1 MEKYT
6 LLRCSESLPRYE
18 TIVQESEKNM
28 PLRTFVS
35 ALEVLLP
42 VLFVLALGY
51 GAGRAKRYDSE
62 QVQGLNDLVLTFAFP
77 ALLFVAIVRASR
89 TTLFAELDFVLAIV
103 IATLGLFILI
113 ALLSIFVLRHT
124 IGAAAVQAVSSTYS
138 NASFAGIP
146 ILTPLFGPTSLF
158 SIAIAALLLNITIV
172 PVTVTMLEYDR
183 LRAAGGAMPGLP
195 LLIGRSLASTFSKP
209 YVWAPLLAAIFVLL
223 DVQVPQEIQNMLDL
237 LGTATSG
244 VALFV
249 AGLILAAYRVK
260 LTPEIFGNVSV
271 KMIVQPLLMTLLVTA
286 LAIAKPVGTE
296 AILICAVS
304 TAVMCPMLAVRYKVY
319 EAEAASTFL
328 LTTLAMVIA
337 IPVAITLAR

>member
-1 MEKYT
+1 MT
-6 LLRCSESLPRYE
+6 L
-18 TIVQESEKNM
+18 K
-28 PLRTFVS
+28 TFFTAV
-35 ALEVLLP
+35 EVLLP

-51 GAGRAKRYDSE
+51 GAGRAKRFDTD
-62 QVQGLNDLVLTFAFP
+62 QVAGLNDLVLTFAFP

-89 TTLFAELDFVLAIV
+89 ATLFAELDFVLAMIVATFGLFIV
-103 IATLGLFILI
+103 IAM
-113 ALLSIFVLRHT
+113 LSVFVLRHAV
-124 IGAAAVQAVSSTYS
+124 GAAALQAVSATYS

-158 SIAIAALLLNITIV
+158 SIAIAALILNITIV
-172 PVTVTMLEYDR
+172 PVAVTMLEYDR
-183 LRAAGGAMPGLP
+183 LRAAGGVMPSLP
-195 LLIGRSLASTFSKP
+195 ALVGRSVLSTFEKP
-209 YVWAPLLAAIFVLL
+209 YVWAPLLAAILVLL
-223 DVQVPQEIQNMLDL
+223 DLRVSQEIQTMLDL
-237 LGTATSG
+237 IASATSG

-260 LTPEIFGNVSV
+260 LTPEIFANVSI
-271 KMIVQPLLMTLLVTA
+271 KMIVQPLLMALLVTT

-328 LTTLAMVIA
+328 LTTVSMVIVMPIA
-337 IPVAITLAR
+337 IALTR